1 MRGENNGQGLL
12 RTLIVLSVPT
22 IIEQL
27 LSTLLQYVDTAMV
40 GRLGE
45 QATASVSI
53 TTTITWLVN
62 SIPSAIGVAVLALV
76 ARYLGSRDNAA
87 IKDISKQSLIL
98 VVISGILLGG
108 ISVLLSPFIP
118 RWMGAEEAIQ
128 EQAAIYFAIIS
139 IPMVF
144 RNASTVFGAAI
155 RATKDTKTPM
165 IISVLANVI
174 NIVCN
179 ALFIYGLHWGVT
191 GAAIGSALSYIFS
204 GIAMFFAYRK
214 KDVLYF
220 CLKELSINNKK
231 LLECAKVGVPIL
243 GTNLASCLGY
253 VVFASLVSD
262 MGTTTFAAHSIA
274 VTAETLFY
282 IPGYGLRTATS
293 TLIGHALGERDR
305 KKFESTA
312 YLSVFVTMGIMV
324 LNGVFLFFAAR
335 PLMNLLTS
343 SEAVAALGAKMLRL
357 VAFSEPFFGLMII
370 MEGIFYGL
378 GRTQYTFLVET
389 FSMWAVR
396 ILLTVF
402 CVKLWHLPLQAVWVC
417 MIADNVCKA
426 VLLTIP
432 ILSKRF
438 RGKLFV
444 VDN

>member
-144 RNASTVFGAAI
+144 RSASTVFGAAI

-191 GAAIGSALSYIFS
+191 GAAIGSALSYIF
-204 GIAMFFAYRK
+204 FRYCH
-214 KDVLYF
+214 VL
-220 CLKELSINNKK
+220 CLPQKRCPVFLFKRTKHKQQKTSRVRQSRRTYSWNKSCFLSRLCCI
-231 LLECAKVGVPIL
+231 CQ
-243 GTNLASCLGY
+243 SCLGY
-253 VVFASLVSD
+253 GHYYLCCTLNRRNGGNALLHTRLWAS
-262 MGTTTFAAHSIA
+262 HSN
-274 VTAETLFY
+274 LHPY
-282 IPGYGLRTATS
+282 RTCA
-293 TLIGHALGERDR
+293 
-305 KKFESTA
+305 
-312 YLSVFVTMGIMV
+312 
-324 LNGVFLFFAAR
+324 
-335 PLMNLLTS
+335 
-343 SEAVAALGAKMLRL
+343 
-357 VAFSEPFFGLMII
+357 
-370 MEGIFYGL
+370 
-378 GRTQYTFLVET
+378 
-389 FSMWAVR
+389 
-396 ILLTVF
+396 
-402 CVKLWHLPLQAVWVC
+402 
-417 MIADNVCKA
+417 
-426 VLLTIP
+426 
-432 ILSKRF
+432 
-438 RGKLFV
+438 RGKGPEKV
-444 VDN
+444 